1 MATFDLTPFYH
12 ATVGF
17 DRISSLLADALER
30 DETGFPPYNIEKTGD
45 DAYRVVMALA
55 GFSKD
60 DLEIVT
66 ENNRLLIRGELR
78 NKTEQSYLHQGIAH
92 RAFQRVFDLADY
104 VVVTGASMN
113 DGLLMIDLKREL
125 GVHVPAVVAGGV
137 RKLGVAALGAAHVV
151 DRLEGLMS
159 PALALARL
167 GMFLDRKHDCNSMC
181 YQKLLAKRYLTPKK

>member
-1 MATFDLTPFYH
+1 MATFDFTPFYH

-92 RAFQRVFDLADY
+92 RAFHRVFDLAVY
-104 VVVTGASMN
+104 VVVTGASMS

-125 GVHVPAVVAGGV
+125 PEALKPRSITIGNSPLQIAPPVDD
-137 RKLGVAALGAAHVV
+137 KKAA
-151 DRLEGLMS
+151 
-159 PALALARL
+159 
-167 GMFLDRKHDCNSMC
+167 
-181 YQKLLAKRYLTPKK
+181 